1 MTMAH
6 DKELDERLVFAE
18 EELVV
23 SAQGLL
29 HELLV
34 EKGMSRADLAR
45 AMGVSRARVTQLF
58 SDECKNFTL
67 RLWAR
72 ALFALGEQAVV
83 SYAGSDECLDHYFAG
98 RSEFPETQGVSRL
111 GVWDELQS
119 LDLSENR
126 SFANDN
132 IFAGLPAVRDATAK
146 YEVAA

>member
-1 MTMAH
+1 MIMAH
-6 DKELDERLVFAE
+6 DNKPDERLIFAE

-23 SAQGLL
+23 NAQGLL
-29 HELLV
+29 QELLD
-34 EKGMSRADLAR
+34 EKGMSRAQLAR

-83 SYAGSDECLDHYFAG
+83 SYAGCEECLDHFFAG
-98 RSEFPETQGVSRL
+98 RSEFPETQGVSRS

-119 LDLSENR
+119 LNLSDNCTH
-126 SFANDN
+126 ANDN
-132 IFAGLPAVRDATAK
+132 IFAGLSAVRNATAR